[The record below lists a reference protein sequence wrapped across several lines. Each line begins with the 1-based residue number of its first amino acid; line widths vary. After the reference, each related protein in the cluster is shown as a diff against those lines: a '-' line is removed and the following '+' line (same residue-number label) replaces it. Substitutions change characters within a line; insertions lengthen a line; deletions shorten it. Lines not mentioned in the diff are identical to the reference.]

1 VFTAKVLF
9 LIKHLLISITLVNK
23 DGKCVDTD
31 IADSNSLAGKN
42 TIYKLF
48 ITCIKFRQGEHHA
61 SCSLL
66 HFLSSEILR
75 LGDLMTLDYWKSPW

>member
-1 VFTAKVLF
+1 MFTAKVLF
-9 LIKHLLISITLVNK
+9 LIKHLLISIILVNK

-48 ITCIKFRQGEHHA
+48 ITCIKFRRT
-61 SCSLL
+61 SCKLL
-66 HFLSSEILR
+66 LVAFLEFRNSKVR
-75 LGDLMTLDYWKSPW
+75 GPYDP